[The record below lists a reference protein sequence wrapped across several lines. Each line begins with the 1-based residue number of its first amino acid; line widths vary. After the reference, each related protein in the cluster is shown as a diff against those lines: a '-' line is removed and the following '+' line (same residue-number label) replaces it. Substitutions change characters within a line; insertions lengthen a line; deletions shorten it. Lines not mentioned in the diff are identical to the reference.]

1 MGLVCLLAA
10 AAVLPGV
17 GAQAAEVR
25 PAPAGGYKVEIWLPR
40 DQKPHDAE
48 IRRQLESVGVTR
60 LTIAYVHKAPMN
72 FAVGRNASADLAR
85 VLIGLA
91 ERHIGGVRLII
102 AEQRFFPDYGTIGS
116 SAYDEIVQVPI
127 RPENVERLK
136 DPALSNDAWH
146 RLYRQL
152 TGEKE

>member
-1 MGLVCLLAA
+1 LLLAA
-10 AAVLPGV
+10 AWLPPERATAEPVAPPAVS
-17 GAQAAEVR
+17 
-25 PAPAGGYKVEIWLPR
+25 YKVEIWLPR
-40 DQKPHDAE
+40 DQKSHDAE
-48 IRRQLESVGVTR
+48 IRRRLESVGVKR

-72 FAVGRNASADLAR
+72 FAVGRSASADLAR

-102 AEQRFFPDYGTIGS
+102 AEHRFFPDYGTIGS

-127 RPENVERLK
+127 RPEDVDRLK
-136 DPALSNDAWH
+136 DPALSTEAWH

-152 TGEKE
+152 TGEAKSGDG